1 MTDDYR
7 RHIEAGNIWV
17 LLLDDQLVG
26 LVVLVRQPGHIFLDN
41 VAVSPARQ
49 GYGLGRALMDFAEAK
64 AKEFGC
70 KEIHLYTNELMHKN
84 LALYKG
90 LGYEETARRLDSG
103 FRRVFMKKTL

>member
-1 MTDDYR
+1 
-7 RHIEAGNIWV
+7 
-17 LLLDDQLVG
+17 
-26 LVVLVRQPGHIFLDN
+26 
-41 VAVSPARQ
+41 
-49 GYGLGRALMDFAEAK
+49 MDFAEAK